1 MAEKRSYRS
10 TPRTR
15 RGALTPFGSRTDI
28 GCLRDH
34 NEDSLIVTPPLF
46 AVADGMGGHAAGEV
60 ASEIAVHVLAEHA
73 PEHPDGEALARA
85 VEEANHEVMR
95 AARDG
100 RGREGMGTTMT
111 AAVLE
116 GERLVIAQVG
126 DSRAYL
132 MHQGKLQQLTRDH
145 SLMADLIEAG
155 QLTPEEARCH
165 PQRSVI
171 TRALGSDPCM
181 HPDMYEINVETG
193 DRLLIC
199 SDGLSGM
206 LCDQDIEHTMR
217 RVQDPQRCAAQ
228 LVNEA
233 IAAGGHD
240 NVTVIVAD
248 VSGFAEARRR
258 KLARKTKLFI
268 ATILVLFAAIVG
280 EPPGRERLPEHHRLP
295 GRPRRQGGHLP
306 RRAGHAAGLSFSH
319 LERVTDV
326 SVNDLQP
333 GTANRLAAGIQVDTV
348 DAAEALVREYEA
360 EAAQKGSSEGAG
372 EGGKATGGQDGA
384 DNGGT
389 SDNGGG
395 SDNAASGSSSA
406 NGSNGSASQGGAA

>member
-15 RGALTPFGSRTDI
+15 RGAVTPFGSRTDI

-34 NEDSLIVTPPLF
+34 NEDSLIVAPPLF
-46 AVADGMGGHAAGEV
+46 AVADGMGGHAAGEI
-60 ASEIAVHVLAEHA
+60 ASEIAVNVLAERA

-85 VEEANHEVMR
+85 VVDANREVIR
-95 AARDG
+95 ASHDG

-111 AAVLE
+111 AAMLE

-132 MHQGKLQQLTRDH
+132 LHQGKLQQLTRDH
-145 SLMADLIEAG
+145 SLMADMIEAG
-155 QLTPEEARCH
+155 QLTPEEARTH

-171 TRALGSDPCM
+171 TRALGSDAHL
-181 HPDMYEINVETG
+181 HPDIYEINVETG

-206 LCDQDIEHTMR
+206 IFDDQIENTLR
-217 RVQDPQRCAAQ
+217 RVQDPQRCASQ

-248 VSGFAEARRR
+248 VTGYAEVRRK
-258 KLARKTKLFI
+258 KLARKTKLSI
-268 ATILVLFAAIVG
+268 ALVLVLFAAIIAGAAWGTQTYLNTAAYLANDNGKVAVYRG
-280 EPPGRERLPEHHRLP
+280 VPGSVL
-295 GRPRRQGGHLP
+295 
-306 RRAGHAAGLSFSH
+306 GLSFSH
-319 LERVTDV
+319 LERTTDV
-326 SVNDLQP
+326 TVADLQP
-333 GTANRLAAGIQVDTV
+333 GVANRLNEGIRVDDMEAAD
-348 DAAEALVREYEA
+348 ALVKEYED
-360 EAAQKGSSEGAG
+360 EIAARSKNQA
-372 EGGKATGGQDGA
+372 EGGNAESGRNA
-384 DNGGT
+384 DAKDA
-389 SDNGGG
+389 SDAKN
-395 SDNAASGSSSA
+395 
-406 NGSNGSASQGGAA
+406 GGAA